1 LNEYKKLIDWYQ
13 KTILKFFLRS
23 QADGSDT
30 ATGIPLQISDIIVCE
45 INKVD
50 SEASLEA
57 ISDLIDP
64 FLKALGHL

>member
-1 LNEYKKLIDWYQ
+1 
-13 KTILKFFLRS
+13 LRS

-64 FLKALGHL
+64 FLKALGQL